1 MRSFIL
7 RLKSAWQHREFQV
20 YVFESSALK
29 KFVVVEIIL
38 GYIVYKT
45 AFYLSHND
53 LLAGA
58 SSWAGTEG
66 VKRLPV
72 LIRRIAGV

>member
-7 RLKSAWQHREFQV
+7 RLKSAWQHREFRV

-29 KFVVVEIIL
+29 RFVVVEIIL
-38 GYIVYKT
+38 GYLVYEV
-45 AFYLSHND
+45 ALYLCHND
-53 LLAGA
+53 FLAGA
-58 SSWAGTEG
+58 STWAGTEG
-66 VKRLPV
+66 VKRLPI